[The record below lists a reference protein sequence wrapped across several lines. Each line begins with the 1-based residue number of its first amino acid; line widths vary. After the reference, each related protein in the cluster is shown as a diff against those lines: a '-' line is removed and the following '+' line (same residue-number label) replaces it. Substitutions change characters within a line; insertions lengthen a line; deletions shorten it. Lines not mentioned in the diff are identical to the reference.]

1 MFSCIIAKH
10 AVFEFGL
17 QLGFSIQPRHQPI
30 ENIRS
35 RQLVSYPFIL
45 LSMGSPCHYSKA
57 YRLAYLIV

>member
-10 AVFEFGL
+10 AVFENL
-17 QLGFSIQPRHQPI
+17 VSQLGFNIQPRHHPN

-45 LSMGSPCHYSKA
+45 LSMMQTTKGWG
-57 YRLAYLIV
+57 RI